1 MVASTNTALLDIDQV
16 AEYLNISKHTIYGWR
31 QTGSGPPAIK
41 IGGQLRYRLADL
53 EIWLDEQK
61 EVS

>member
-41 IGGQLRYRLADL
+41 IGGQLRYRIAEL
-53 EIWLDEQK
+53 EAWLEERK
-61 EVS
+61 AAS

>member
-1 MVASTNTALLDIDQV
+1 VVASTNTALLDIDQV